1 MTPFRTVIIL
11 WEPLPPGADP
21 AGSGTNV
28 RHFPEST
35 LMRRFT
41 PIALVALL
49 AACPTYDAAKY
60 VRDQDG
66 LMSADEYAK
75 YGPEQAIAMAIGRE
89 FAQDGGAAGA
99 VEYAKKFPTVK
110 TIEVD
115 SLGNRLVV
123 HFVGG
128 WRTQVTPITDG
139 KRGDDTAGL

>member
-1 MTPFRTVIIL
+1 MI
-11 WEPLPPGADP
+11 
-21 AGSGTNV
+21 
-28 RHFPEST
+28 
-35 LMRRFT
+35 RRCH

-75 YGPEQAIAMAIGRE
+75 YGKEQAIAMAIGRE

-99 VEYAKKFPTVK
+99 VAYAQKFPTVK

-123 HFVGG
+123 TFASG
-128 WRTQVTPITDG
+128 WRTQVTAITDG
-139 KRGDDTAGL
+139 KRGDETAGL